1 MPDPWDRQL
10 GKFPTNAHGAWD
22 GGGGG
27 VALLELTDALLQ

>member
-22 GGGGG
+22 GGGG